1 LENNPFPYN
10 YIVVEG
16 NIGSGKTSF
25 CQKLGNQYGCKVILE
40 DFEEN
45 PFLPFFYENPER
57 FAFTVELFFL
67 TERQKQLQRHLVNQ
81 DLFTSFTVADYA
93 FIKSLLFSRKNLT
106 EEEYRM
112 FNKIFN
118 VFNSSFPQP
127 DIIVYFHRGIPELLK
142 LIKSRGRE
150 YEQDISDA
158 YLQNI
163 QNSYFEYFRNI
174 LSFPILIVDITDVD
188 FLSNEV
194 HYKTV
199 ESLLKKKYQP
209 GVHRVS
215 ISL

>member
-1 LENNPFPYN
+1 MENNPFPYN